1 MSFFE
6 PISGPDFDDK
16 LRAAREIPGAVI
28 LDVRSAVEYAG
39 GHVPG
44 AVNVPLNQIPTMD
57 RTKDTPLF
65 LYCQNGARSQR
76 GCKALDKLGFTRVT
90 NLGGIL
96 DYRGPIEK

>member
-6 PISGPDFDDK
+6 PICGADFDDK
-16 LRAAREIPGAVI
+16 LKAAREVPGAVI

-44 AVNVPLNQIPTMD
+44 TVNVPLNQVPTLDMP
-57 RTKDTPLF
+57 KDTPLF
-65 LYCQNGARSQR
+65 LYCQSGARSAR
-76 GCKALDKLGFTRVT
+76 GCRALEKLGFTRVA

-96 DYRGPIEK
+96 DYKGPVEA

>member
-6 PISGPDFDDK
+6 PISGPDFDEK
-16 LRAAREIPGAVI
+16 LEAARGTPGAVI

-44 AVNVPLNQIPTMD
+44 AVNVPLNQVPTLDMP
-57 RTKDTPLF
+57 KDTPLF
-65 LYCQNGARSQR
+65 LYCQSGARSQR
-76 GCKALDKLGFTRVT
+76 GCKALDKLGFTRAS

-96 DYRGPIEK
+96 DYKGPIEK

>member
-6 PISGPDFDDK
+6 PISGADFDDK
-16 LRAAREIPGAVI
+16 LKAAREIPGAVI
-28 LDVRSAVEYAG
+28 LDVRSAAEYAG

-44 AVNVPLNQIPTMD
+44 AVNVPLNQIPAMD
-57 RTKDTPLF
+57 RPKDAPLF
-65 LYCQNGARSQR
+65 LYCQSGARSLR

-96 DYRGPIEK
+96 DYKGPIEK